1 MWRMS
6 RRQRERLERLKGWA
20 GSTEGQADAFAAA
33 EVRELQA
40 RLHGTVVLPA
50 DAGYH
55 AARQLTNF
63 AFQSFPLL
71 IVYCEV
77 LQDVWECLAFAR
89 RHALW
94 VTTRSGGHSTAG
106 YSINDGMVIDLSRMN
121 GIHVEPE
128 ARRVTVGPGTAFG
141 TLNATL
147 AGYGLHMPT
156 GGCGDVCVAGYMQG
170 GGYGFTSRLFGIQCD
185 NVLELRM
192 MLADG
197 RVVRASE
204 RCNPDLFWAVRGGTG
219 NNFGV
224 LLEVSYQLQPM
235 PLLWGCVL
243 AWPLAKAPEALHLW
257 QQQYMRKGA
266 PPEFGYMGA
275 LANTGPDLT
284 PELRMCVLW
293 WGAERGGREAIAPL
307 LASGAH
313 IVKAKTGSYNDLNE
327 WLLENIP
334 PCPDLARED
343 KQSALIARPLRLADW
358 KRICRRFAESPNPW
372 TAVVIEPYGGAIN
385 ARPRD
390 YNAFVH
396 RDADC
401 DLFVDVF
408 WMDPEQEHQARAY
421 LDDFMALIEP
431 LSNGESYQNYPRAS
445 QADWRQRYWG
455 EQFGR
460 LLAIKRK
467 FDPDQFFRYGQSIR
481 PEDGQPWPRPAPGSI
496 EVEPWSP
503 PAIALP
509 AAAGKA
515 AGKAARRSTRGK
527 PASAKPAATPA
538 PVASRAPKRRA

>member
-6 RRQRERLERLKGWA
+6 RRQRGRLERLKGWA
-20 GSTEGQADAFAAA
+20 GSTEGYADAFTAA
-33 EVRELQA
+33 EVRALQA
-40 RLHGTVVLPA
+40 RLHGEIVLPA

-55 AARQLTNF
+55 ASRQLTNF

-77 LQDVWECLAFAR
+77 LQDLRECLAFAR

-106 YSINDGMVIDLSRMN
+106 YSVNDGMVIDLSRMN
-121 GIHVEPE
+121 GIHVEAA
-128 ARRVTVGPGTAFG
+128 ARRVTVGPGTNFG

-156 GGCGDVCVAGYMQG
+156 GGCGDVCVAGYVQG

-185 NVLELRM
+185 NVIEMRV

-197 RVVRASE
+197 RVVLASDD
-204 RCNPDLFWAVRGGTG
+204 CNADLFWALRGGTG

-224 LLEVSYQLQPM
+224 LLEVTYRLHEM
-235 PLLWGCVL
+235 PTLWGCVL
-243 AWPLAKAPEALHLW
+243 AWPLAKAPQALALW
-257 QQQYMRKGA
+257 QRQYMRRGA

-275 LANTGPDLT
+275 LANTGPNLA

-293 WGAERGGREAIAPL
+293 WGSEKAGREAIEPL
-307 LASGAH
+307 LASGAQ
-313 IVKAKTGSYNDLNE
+313 IVKAKAGSYNDLNE
-327 WLLENIP
+327 WLLEDIP

-343 KQSALIARPLRLADW
+343 KQSALVGRKLSLGDW

-372 TAVVIEPYGGAIN
+372 TAVVIEPYGGQIN
-385 ARPRD
+385 AVPRD
-390 YNAFVH
+390 HNAFVH
-396 RDADC
+396 RDADF

-408 WMDPEQEHQARAY
+408 WMDPAQEREARDY
-421 LDDFMALIEP
+421 LDGFMRLIEP

-445 QADWRQRYWG
+445 QTDWRQRYWG
-455 EQFGR
+455 EQFPK

-467 FDPDQFFRYGQSIR
+467 YDPDEFFRYGQSIR
-481 PEDGQPWPRPAPGSI
+481 PEPGQRWPRPAPGAI
-496 EVEPWSP
+496 VVEPWSP
-503 PAIALP
+503 PALSVDAAP
-509 AAAGKA
+509 AKN
-515 AGKAARRSTRGK
+515 ARKSTRKSTARG
-527 PASAKPAATPA
+527 A
-538 PVASRAPKRRA
+538 